1 MTKVKMRIIAMLMV
15 VLSVF
20 MLSGCGKNSVKTS
33 GDKASGKHTY
43 EGSLKLTG
51 LDEEFEV
58 AYNEI
63 YAMETITE
71 HMKNITSD
79 GEVKEVDV
87 TGVKLDDILTS
98 KNISQKDFETIRL
111 IAGDGYSID
120 VPKDIIAEK
129 DIVLAFEF
137 DGQPLEEKVMPL
149 RAAINDVR
157 SMYWTSNLVEINFVK
172 SDGSGGNAVS
182 SGKKIV
188 FIETAKKSLE
198 EQEYTYY
205 ESADKAIKVDDL
217 FKEYIPKASSDVNF
231 VAADGFEKSE
241 ELDVLLKGFIKT
253 TGEDIPLFLSPDL
266 PKGMQV
272 KNILSLSCGDTSFI
286 SVANS
291 LKNFTSRDV
300 KNKTGAAID
309 EVVKAGNLN
318 ADSYIFTSSDGYSVE
333 ISNKDLDKGII
344 YEDKGGVYSVKFSE
358 ELPKSTNVKDVI
370 SVEVGKGE
378 NIIAAEGSSDSK
390 ADVKSDSKAWEITFE
405 GLSDG
410 SFVLGNDK
418 AKSKLSLVSIKAT
431 KKTKSGEEKVQAW
444 DGYKVTD
451 ALAFLHVE
459 DFKSIKVVAVD
470 GYETEFTKDE
480 VDDTMILGITVDGE
494 NLSEDTNLVQLVS
507 KNVPSNKW
515 IKGVGK
521 IIVNQ

>member
-1 MTKVKMRIIAMLMV
+1 MRKAKMRIIAMLMII
-15 VLSVF
+15 LSVF
-20 MLSGCGKNSVKTS
+20 MLSGCTKKTS
-33 GDKASGKHTY
+33 SDKASGKYTY

-58 AYNEI
+58 AFNDL
-63 YAMETITE
+63 YAMETVTKD
-71 HMKNITSD
+71 MTNLTSD
-79 GEVKEVDV
+79 GEVKKVNV
-87 TGVKLDDILTS
+87 TGVKLNDILAS

-120 VPKDIIAEK
+120 VPKDIISEK

-137 DGQPLEEKVMPL
+137 DGQSLEKNVQPI
-149 RAAINDVR
+149 RAAIDDVR
-157 SMYWTSNLVEINFVK
+157 SMYWTSNLVKINFVK
-172 SDGSGGNAVS
+172 NEGSDENAAS
-182 SGKKIV
+182 SGKKII

-217 FKEYIPKASSDVNF
+217 FKKYIPKATSDVNF

-241 ELDVLLKGFIKT
+241 ESDILLQGFIKT
-253 TGEDIPLFLSPDL
+253 TGKDIPLFSSPEL

-272 KNILSLSCGDTSFI
+272 KNILSLTCGDTSFL
-286 SVANS
+286 SAANS

-309 EVVKAGNLN
+309 EVIKAGNLK
-318 ADSYIFTSSDGYSVE
+318 ADSYIFTSSDGYNVE
-333 ISNKDLDKGII
+333 ISKKDLDKGII
-344 YEDKGGVYSVKFSE
+344 YEDKDGVYSVKFSE

-378 NIIAAEGSSDSK
+378 NMIAAEGSSDSK
-390 ADVKSDSKAWEITFE
+390 SDAKPWEITFE

-418 AKSKLSLVSIKAT
+418 AKSKLSLVSVKAT
-431 KKTKSGEEKVQAW
+431 KKSKSGEESIQAW
-444 DGYKVTD
+444 DGYKVVD
-451 ALAFLHVE
+451 ALEFLHVK
-459 DFKSIKVVAVD
+459 DFKSIKVVAID
-470 GYETEFTKDE
+470 GYESEFTKDQ
-480 VDDTMILGITVDGE
+480 VDDTMILGVTVDGE
-494 NLSEDTNLVQLVS
+494 NLSKETNLVQLVS
-507 KNVPSNKW
+507 KNLASTKW